1 MECTPWLKVF
11 TPFSTSEILMS
22 DLKNSKPSSLSRIAW
37 ATGAL
42 CIACCTIPFIGI
54 TIGSATL
61 AAFAI
66 YSEEAVIAI
75 AVLGAT
81 LLAYKFYYSR
91 KAPSC
96 NLDYGCRPTPD
107 KGGKPKPD

>member
-1 MECTPWLKVF
+1 
-11 TPFSTSEILMS
+11 MS
-22 DLKNSKPSSLSRIAW
+22 DLKNSKPSSLSPIAW
-37 ATGAL
+37 ATGTL

-54 TIGSATL
+54 AVGSATL

-66 YSEEAVIAI
+66 YSEEAAIAI

-81 LLAYKFYYSR
+81 LLAYKFYFRR

-96 NLDYGCRPTPD
+96 ELDGGCRPTPD
-107 KGGKPKPD
+107 KDGEPKPD